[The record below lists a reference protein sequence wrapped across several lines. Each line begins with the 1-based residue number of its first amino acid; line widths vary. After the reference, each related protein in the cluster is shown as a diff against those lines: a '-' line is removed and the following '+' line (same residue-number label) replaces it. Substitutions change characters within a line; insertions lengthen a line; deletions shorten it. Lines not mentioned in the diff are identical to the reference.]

1 MKINKYLFGITLWA
15 SLAISASAA
24 QELKN
29 KDAICLYNADMHCE
43 VQFNMRKSA
52 SAYYR
57 VQQFD
62 PSQRDWVILDDV
74 QRPWQTGDT
83 VEGGHFY
90 RVVGCNDVRGSAACK
105 TSRLFWAPIII
116 PENAIPSRVQML
128 DEDGSP
134 SWATVSADA
143 SLDEKL
149 RQLNVYKMLY
159 GLALVDGQMDAN
171 DMTSP
176 VPHSHDPGFPHTENL
191 IHHAVYE
198 QYNAFVNHVRDS
210 REQH

>member
-1 MKINKYLFGITLWA
+1 MKFNKDLFVIMLGA
-15 SLAISASAA
+15 SLAMSASAT

-29 KDAICLYNADMHCE
+29 KDAICLYNANKHCE
-43 VQFNMRKSA
+43 VQFNMRDSG

-62 PSQRDWVILDDV
+62 SSQHEWVTLDDV
-74 QRPWQTGDT
+74 QRPWQVGDT

-116 PENAIPSRVQML
+116 PESAIPSRVQML

-134 SWATVSADA
+134 SWAAVSADA
-143 SLDEKL
+143 SLDDKL

-159 GLALVDGQMDAN
+159 GLALVDGEMDGN
-171 DMTSP
+171 KMTPP
-176 VPHSHDPGFPHTENL
+176 VPHSHDAGFPHIENL

-198 QYNAFVNHVRDS
+198 QYNAFLKHVQDS
-210 REQH
+210 RVRH